1 MKKLL
6 IVLFVTFFFKT
17 IVFAENIRDLQIEGI
32 SVGDSALTFF
42 SEKDIKKNSA
52 PYYKDKTYTPVEN
65 NNYPFFKTYLGVDY
79 TFKTGDPNYIIT
91 SLKGVIDYR
100 NKSMND
106 CKIQLREIFD
116 EFSKDFSSWEK
127 VEIKTIRHIADP
139 TGKSKETGGAFV
151 SEQGVIVVG
160 CVDYAP
166 ETNWMDHLR
175 VSIETHEFRK
185 FLKNA
190 YK

>member
-1 MKKLL
+1 M
-6 IVLFVTFFFKT
+6 
-17 IVFAENIRDLQIEGI
+17 

-42 SEKDIKKNSA
+42 SERDIKKNSA

-100 NKSMND
+100 NKPMSD
-106 CKIQLREIFD
+106 CKIQLRQIFNQ
-116 EFSKDFSSWEK
+116 FSKDFSSWEK

>member
-1 MKKLL
+1 M
-6 IVLFVTFFFKT
+6 
-17 IVFAENIRDLQIEGI
+17 
-32 SVGDSALTFF
+32 S
-42 SEKDIKKNSA
+42 
-52 PYYKDKTYTPVEN
+52 
-65 NNYPFFKTYLGVDY
+65 
-79 TFKTGDPNYIIT
+79 
-91 SLKGVIDYR
+91 
-100 NKSMND
+100 D
-106 CKIQLREIFD
+106 CKIQLRQIFN
-116 EFSKDFSSWEK
+116 EFSKDFSSWKK
-127 VEIKTIRHIADP
+127 VKIKTVKHIADP